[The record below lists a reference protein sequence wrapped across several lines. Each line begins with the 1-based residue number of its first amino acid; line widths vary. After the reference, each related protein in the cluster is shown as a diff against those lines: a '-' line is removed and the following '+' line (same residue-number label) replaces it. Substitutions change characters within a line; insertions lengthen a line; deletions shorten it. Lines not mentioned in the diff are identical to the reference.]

1 MPRSVDTPFP
11 DTFDSLLAC
20 LRRFRVRH
28 AVIGALAVAVWGTS
42 RATQDIDCLVMLRQG
57 EHERLVNLLR
67 RRGFMLDA
75 HWAGQNPMLK
85 GLCMRFRHGG
95 IPVDLL
101 LATDSHH
108 MQALKRRRLKRVN
121 GKHVWV
127 LAPEDLILMKL
138 RAGRYRDFDDVLS
151 IVSEQK
157 KIDHAYLKQWAKQL
171 GLWEEVM
178 YCLTQSKPPAL

>member
-1 MPRSVDTPFP
+1 
-11 DTFDSLLAC
+11 
-20 LRRFRVRH
+20 
-28 AVIGALAVAVWGTS
+28 
-42 RATQDIDCLVMLRQG
+42 
-57 EHERLVNLLR
+57 
-67 RRGFMLDA
+67 
-75 HWAGQNPMLK
+75 
-85 GLCMRFRHGG
+85 
-95 IPVDLL
+95 VDLL
-101 LATDSHH
+101 LATDAHH

-121 GKHVWV
+121 GKHIWV
-127 LAPEDLILMKL
+127 LTPEDLILMKL